1 MFVAA
6 GLEEALR
13 MLGGL
18 LADRGH
24 RFEVVAVGGGG
35 LLLIGII
42 DRPTKDLDLVALRDG
57 DALLPAGPH
66 LPPALSE
73 AVADV
78 ARVLALR
85 DDWINGGPTSLLR
98 FGLPEGFLARV
109 EHRVYGGLGISI
121 ASRFDQIHFKLFAA
135 ADDRPGGKH
144 HVDLQQLAPTHEEL
158 RAAARWVKTHDPSEG
173 FAMMLG
179 GVLRAF
185 DIEDDS

>member
-1 MFVAA
+1 MFVAI

-13 MLGGL
+13 TLGDL

-24 RFEVVAVGGGG
+24 HFEVVAIGGGG

-42 DRPTKDLDLVALRDG
+42 DRPTRDLDLVALRDG
-57 DALLPAGPH
+57 DTLLPAGPQ

-73 AVADV
+73 AIADV

-85 DDWINGGPTSLLR
+85 DDWINGGPTSLLS

-109 EHRVYGGLGISI
+109 ERRVYGGLGISI

-135 ADDRPGGKH
+135 VDHGPGEKH
-144 HVDLQQLAPTHEEL
+144 HVDLQRLKPTHEEL
-158 RAAARWVKTHDPSEG
+158 RAAARWVKTHDTSES
-173 FAMMLG
+173 FAMLVRD
-179 GVLRAF
+179 VLRTF
-185 DIEDDS
+185 GVGDDP